1 MKEKILSKINPKIV
15 VPIAVGA
22 VLAVVGI
29 TALAVSLLGRGGS
42 VNQAQATEIALAHA
56 GVAQEDTTSLSV
68 REDEEEDR
76 QVYEIDFSTQDTAYH
91 YDVARNNGEIVNYN
105 YDKTGAASAGE
116 SQDDSGQEG
125 VKTQEATPR
134 PGARCRDYHRGV
146 GQDHRPGARRCE
158 GGQFSPGGAGHGRRP
173 GGL

>member
-76 QVYEIDFSTQDTAYH
+76 QGY
-91 YDVARNNGEIVNYN
+91 
-105 YDKTGAASAGE
+105 
-116 SQDDSGQEG
+116 
-125 VKTQEATPR
+125 
-134 PGARCRDYHRGV
+134 
-146 GQDHRPGARRCE
+146 
-158 GGQFSPGGAGHGRRP
+158 
-173 GGL
+173 